1 MRSILAAGRLD
12 ENPTRSPL
20 ERRFLAFLEAAGV
33 PRPAVNVWMELRPGQ
48 WIESDCVWRAQ
59 RLIAELDGREDHDTR
74 RAFESDRAR
83 DVALQAAGWRVVRIT
98 ARALKQDPAPLAA
111 DLSRLL
117 GEPAA

>member
-20 ERRFLAFLEAAGV
+20 EQRFLAFVEAAGL
-33 PRPAVNVWMELRPGQ
+33 PRPTVNVWMELRPDQ

-98 ARALKQDPAPLAA
+98 RRALRDEPGQLAA
-111 DLSRLL
+111 DLRELL
-117 GEPAA
+117 AGPGA